1 MTIGERIKSLREQRD
16 MSQTELAS
24 LIQSTKQNV
33 YKYENGII
41 LNIPTDKIEAI
52 AYALHTTPAYLMGWE
67 PQERKFTIDKRTYP
81 TPIEMQEF
89 PKNLQKRRNELKISF
104 QKLSNLTGLN
114 ESVLQEYE
122 SGTRQHISFADLKV
136 LAKALETSPEELLGW
151 ADISDWDNSMEL
163 MIDLLSYL
171 GYEVETT
178 DIPLDEQIAFLQS
191 GYELIDDGESD
202 ITWIRCRKDNICYK
216 IEPNQLLSIKQQ
228 TQDYIEFLV
237 KKTLQQ
243 SSQIQQPKDY
253 YELVNHF
260 RD

>member
-1 MTIGERIKSLREQRD
+1 MNNEKRVYTDKWGDEIDLSVIYGVYKTQQGLTGFFQRCTNYSQTEIEHAVKDIMSNVEPKIYSRSERIKMMKQIEGTVFD
-16 MSQTELAS
+16 
-24 LIQSTKQNV
+24 IQEDGKNHRNV
-33 YKYENGII
+33 K
-41 LNIPTDKIEAI
+41 
-52 AYALHTTPAYLMGWE
+52 TPAYLMGWE

-163 MIDLLSYL
+163 MIDLQCCKKQNTCNLCIHS
-171 GYEVETT
+171 VH
-178 DIPLDEQIAFLQS
+178 PLP
-191 GYELIDDGESD
+191 GWNGR
-202 ITWIRCRKDNICYK
+202 TH
-216 IEPNQLLSIKQQ
+216 LLSL
-228 TQDYIEFLV
+228 EEWRANNRLPLV
-237 KKTLQQ
+237 
-243 SSQIQQPKDY
+243 SAA
-253 YELVNHF
+253 
-260 RD
+260 R

>member
-1 MTIGERIKSLREQRD
+1 
-16 MSQTELAS
+16 
-24 LIQSTKQNV
+24 
-33 YKYENGII
+33 
-41 LNIPTDKIEAI
+41 
-52 AYALHTTPAYLMGWE
+52 
-67 PQERKFTIDKRTYP
+67 
-81 TPIEMQEF
+81 
-89 PKNLQKRRNELKISF
+89 
-104 QKLSNLTGLN
+104 
-114 ESVLQEYE
+114 
-122 SGTRQHISFADLKV
+122 
-136 LAKALETSPEELLGW
+136 
-151 ADISDWDNSMEL
+151 MEL

-178 DIPLDEQIAFLQS
+178 DMPLDEQIAFLQS